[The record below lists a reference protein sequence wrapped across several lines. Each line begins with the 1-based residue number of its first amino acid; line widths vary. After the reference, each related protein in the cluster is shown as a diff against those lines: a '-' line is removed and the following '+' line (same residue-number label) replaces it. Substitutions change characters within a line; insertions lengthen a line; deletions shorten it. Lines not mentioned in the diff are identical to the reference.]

1 MDGRKTLAELYNNLT
16 GVPCEH
22 GVYQIVLPKGMT
34 IAFSEK
40 IAGHP
45 DDAYAVAELEQRYAK
60 LKFSAVLYIGKAGG
74 RRGLNQR
81 LRQYMH
87 YGFSGGRNHRGGRS
101 IFQIKGFE
109 QLVCEWKCIPNC
121 EAEERR
127 MLQAFKQ
134 QYGDYPLAN
143 HRG

>member
-45 DDAYAVAELEQRYAK
+45 DDAYAVAEL
-60 LKFSAVLYIGKAGG
+60 G
-74 RRGLNQR
+74 
-81 LRQYMH
+81 
-87 YGFSGGRNHRGGRS
+87 
-101 IFQIKGFE
+101 
-109 QLVCEWKCIPNC
+109 
-121 EAEERR
+121 
-127 MLQAFKQ
+127 
-134 QYGDYPLAN
+134 
-143 HRG
+143 